1 MSGKK
6 WGLRNLGRLKQKIYD
21 DHLLGKTKVGIGEI
35 PISWNEF
42 NKLYFSSRPV
52 VVECPCGFWE
62 RGDQLMAFYATLR
75 QVFMGHKVGI
85 YSTRYDMREAATDA
99 YYESLCHMGKHRR
112 VPPSDRLLR
121 CVHTISKE
129 NVIPKQADDWILY
142 VFGAY
147 PTTAANVL
155 KMMDESDGFRK
166 WDDDKYRVKSS
177 WEMGPRKKVVVLCGR
192 YSDSDISS
200 DIYPELK
207 RKYGDRFVFID
218 YTPEKELVDNWF
230 MENEGIVDPLFDIR
244 IAESTIDKRKVFTYI
259 ATNHLYKLREY
270 NKLFPDEVAKWL
282 NPEELRELYL

>member
-6 WGLRNLGRLKQKIYD
+6 WGLRKLGRLKQKIYE
-21 DHLLGKTKVGIGEI
+21 DHLLGKISVGIGEI

-99 YYESLCHMGKHRR
+99 YYESLCHMGKHRG
-112 VPPSDRLLR
+112 VSSSDRLLR
-121 CVHTISKE
+121 CVHTIPKE
-129 NVIPKQADDWILY
+129 NVIPNLADDWILY

-177 WEMGPRKKVVVLCGR
+177 WEMGPRKKVVILCGR
-192 YSDSDISS
+192 YSGSEISS
-200 DIYPELK
+200 DIYPEIK
-207 RKYGDRFVFID
+207 KKYGDRFVFID

-282 NPEELRELYL
+282 NPEERRELYL